1 MADASETPSEN
12 PTVPL
17 SAARLEDARRL
28 AVDAARALVDAK
40 CEDIEVIDV
49 SELSQVMNFL
59 VVATGT
65 SDRQM
70 RSAADDAKEAAEAL
84 GEHVFGRSAD
94 PAATWIVM
102 DFVDVVVHIFEPN
115 ARAYYDLET
124 LWGDGPRV
132 SWRRDGE
139 AKSSARRGA

>member
-1 MADASETPSEN
+1 MADASETHSEN
-12 PTVPL
+12 PSPPL
-17 SAARLEDARRL
+17 PAARLEEARRL
-28 AVDAARALVDAK
+28 AVDAARALADAK

-59 VVATGT
+59 VIATGT

-70 RSAADDAKEAAEAL
+70 RSAADDAKEAAEDL
-84 GEHVFGRSAD
+84 GERVFGRSAD

-132 SWRRDGE
+132 SWRRNGE
-139 AKSSARRGA
+139 VAPSARRGA